1 MGRLTALTA
10 TLTGETSL
18 AVRCMPLISSKIT
31 ALTAL
36 TADPETSPITETCLY
51 TRRM

>member
-10 TLTGETSL
+10 TLTANKWF
-18 AVRCMPLISSKIT
+18 AVSSISLISGDIT

-36 TADPETSPITETCLY
+36 TALTANPETS
-51 TRRM
+51 